1 MSSLPDEAKLDELYL
16 PGTHVRPRPFCPTL
30 PSQRAHPRLTPQES
44 LALHFPLL
52 SSICQSTSLTS
63 QLRGGIRF
71 LDLRFALLDDG
82 TLWAYHGVVP
92 QRRRAEDVFDE
103 VYAWLEGE
111 GARECVVVSCKQVR
125 RAYCSLTH
133 TPEPAPS
140 GIVLFKH
147 RALTPPTRSL
157 PSPQENPAPLFAP
170 TLWSLLDR
178 SSRSRSKWHDEDR
191 WPALEEVRG
200 KCVMFCRFGW
210 DDRRESS
217 LGCSFAAALLREGT
231 DGLGAGSAG
240 GLHPPT
246 WPNDSRAAW
255 RTSIGGRDTVVQ
267 DWVRTAPS
275 LPDSL
280 LPPGTGE
287 LMLSATQYGLSSP
300 LALPRKASLA
310 LSLFDPSYSSLLP
323 SPSPSPSDDQP
334 PRLPHRISFLS
345 CASFPLLYPSLAAK
359 GFGLPSLGLGWR
371 GVNDL
376 VLRGL
381 RRLALRDARLDG
393 ESGDETVKGDGR
405 KGRGRRYEVGQGG
418 MVLLLD
424 FWECPAGGAG
434 RNGRGGQEQRSSA
447 LVEELVRMNFA

>member
-16 PGTHVRPRPFCPTL
+16 PGTH
-30 PSQRAHPRLTPQES
+30 ES

-111 GARECVVVSCKQVR
+111 GARECVVVSCKQ
-125 RAYCSLTH
+125 
-133 TPEPAPS
+133 
-140 GIVLFKH
+140 
-147 RALTPPTRSL
+147 
-157 PSPQENPAPLFAP
+157 ENPAPLFAP

-178 SSRSRSKWHDEDR
+178 TSRWRSKWHDEDR

-210 DDRRESS
+210 DDRR
-217 LGCSFAAALLREGT
+217 
-231 DGLGAGSAG
+231 

-267 DWVRTAPS
+267 DW
-275 LPDSL
+275 
-280 LPPGTGE
+280 
-287 LMLSATQYGLSSP
+287 YGLSSP

-310 LSLFDPSYSSLLP
+310 LSLFDPSSSSLLP